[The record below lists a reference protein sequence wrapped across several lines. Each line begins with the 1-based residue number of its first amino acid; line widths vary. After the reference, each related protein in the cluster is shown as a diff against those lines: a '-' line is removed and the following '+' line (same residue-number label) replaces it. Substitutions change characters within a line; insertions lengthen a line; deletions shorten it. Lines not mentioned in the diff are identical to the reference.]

1 MFHGLCLKN
10 VFGCVTRMCPR
21 ISYFTGHQPTVLVS
35 QSQDFSV
42 LCILFLYSFF
52 LSNPFIKTNSQ
63 IYCRLRLS
71 FTVLC
76 ILILFTFSNLAY
88 LDFSFSGVLFC
99 SVLFC
104 YGKNYG
110 QNSLTLSKNLVKSI
124 QQKFKSAKKV
134 SAHY

>member
-1 MFHGLCLKN
+1 
-10 VFGCVTRMCPR
+10 MC
-21 ISYFTGHQPTVLVS
+21 HQNVS
-35 QSQDFSV
+35 QNFIFHWTPTHSFSFS
-42 LCILFLYSFF
+42 ISGFFSSLYSFF
-52 LSNPFIKTNSQ
+52 VFLFSFKSFYKDKLSNLLSSS
-63 IYCRLRLS
+63 LS

-76 ILILFTFSNLAY
+76 IFILFTFSNLAY

-110 QNSLTLSKNLVKSI
+110 YGKNFGQNSLTLFKNLVKSI